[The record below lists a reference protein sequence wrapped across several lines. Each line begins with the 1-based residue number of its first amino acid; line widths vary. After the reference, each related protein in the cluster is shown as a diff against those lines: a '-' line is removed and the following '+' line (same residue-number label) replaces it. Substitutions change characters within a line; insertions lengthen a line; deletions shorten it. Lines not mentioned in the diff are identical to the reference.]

1 MKPNAEAAL
10 AAVRALAEGPVTVA
24 VVGSL
29 STRVSKGLKLKPGE
43 PRVV

>member
-1 MKPNAEAAL
+1 MKPNAEAAIE
-10 AAVRALAEGPVTVA
+10 AVRALAEGPMVVA

-43 PRVV
+43 PRLV